1 MSSRAKRGDLPR
13 IGKIASSLVALAPRN
28 DVKENMKLKKD
39 FLSITDLTAKE
50 IWQVLSLAKK
60 IKHSHLD
67 SCKDKTMV
75 MLFEKPSLRTKL
87 SFDVAFNQL
96 GGHTVFFGPDEVGL
110 GKREAISDVAKVTSS
125 MADLI
130 VARVFSH
137 QQLTE
142 LANNSKIPVINALS
156 DLEHPCQALA
166 DFLTIWEIKGKLKGL
181 TLAFIGDGE
190 NNVARSLALGC
201 AILGINFKCAS
212 PIGKYTDS
220 PKEAIKN
227 ADIVYTDTWVSMGDE
242 AEKDK
247 RLKVFKNYQ
256 VNQKLMALAK
266 KDAIF
271 MHDMPAYRGK
281 EVSAEVIDGKQS
293 VMFQQAENRLH
304 TQKALISYLLG
315 CQPKIEMSPFKCLK
329 MNGFI
334 YYFVIARRESST
346 DVAIYHRGR
355 LLH

>member
-1 MSSRAKRGDLPR
+1 MIKH
-13 IGKIASSLVALAPRN
+13 
-28 DVKENMKLKKD
+28 

-50 IWQVLSLAKK
+50 IWQVLALAKK
-60 IKHSHLD
+60 IKNTHLN
-67 SCKDKTMV
+67 SCKGKTMV

-87 SFDVAFNQL
+87 SFDIAFNQL
-96 GGHTVFFGPDEVGL
+96 GGHTIFFGPDEVGL
-110 GKREAISDVAKVTSS
+110 GKREAVSDVAKVISS

-130 VARVFSH
+130 VARVFKH
-137 QQLTE
+137 KALAE
-142 LANNSKIPVINALS
+142 LAGNSSVPVINALS

-166 DFLTIWEIKGKLKGL
+166 DFLTIWEIKGKLSGL

-242 AEKDK
+242 AEKEK
-247 RLKVFKNYQ
+247 RLKIFNDYQ
-256 VNQKLMALAK
+256 VNQELMNLAK
-266 KDAIF
+266 PDAIF

-293 VMFQQAENRLH
+293 VIFQQAENRLYV
-304 TQKALISYLLG
+304 QKALAVVLLG
-315 CQPKIEMSPFKCLK
+315 LTEGVLMIKLTGRIMLKCILGTSLNNSK
-329 MNGFI
+329 PT
-334 YYFVIARRESST
+334 A
-346 DVAIYHRGR
+346 
-355 LLH
+355 